1 MIGMNIDINRDV
13 AVRFDGDGRPVNCWG
28 EIIYWQPGQRMVVS
42 SELMESI
49 LRAREEIDD
58 QGSES

>member
-1 MIGMNIDINRDV
+1 MKNIDINRDIAVGFDV
-13 AVRFDGDGRPVNCWG
+13 AGRPVNCWG

-42 SELMESI
+42 NELMESM

-58 QGSES
+58 RGSKR